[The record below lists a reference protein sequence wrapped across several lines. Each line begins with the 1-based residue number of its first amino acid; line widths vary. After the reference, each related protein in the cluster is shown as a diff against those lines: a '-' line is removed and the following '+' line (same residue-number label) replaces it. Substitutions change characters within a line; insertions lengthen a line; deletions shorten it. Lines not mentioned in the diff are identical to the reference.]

1 MSYSRLL
8 CRRSVDELK
17 RRAQG
22 LETVMEKFQ
31 ISHDNYHQ
39 NLKDEENTEES
50 NEYFEA
56 EQTRVNYLIERI
68 MNVIEHQ
75 SSIVPDIIDPHD
87 SVSNTR
93 KGKLS
98 SKHTKISYK
107 SGSRISWRYCKKNCV
122 YNKNKKYLISK

>member
-50 NEYFEA
+50 NKYFEA

-93 KGKLS
+93 
-98 SKHTKISYK
+98 
-107 SGSRISWRYCKKNCV
+107 
-122 YNKNKKYLISK
+122 